1 MSFPRAPLVVLLLA
15 PSIPASADREQEH
28 ESEYD
33 HEGRGSGALDLR
45 LDAEYR
51 VDTTYVDPF
60 ELGGDDVTRTMWT
73 DQRLRTNVHVKRAD
87 TVELHVQA
95 DLLAGVL
102 FGDTGSYPGTNSG
115 VALASKQPNTTA
127 WEVGLGEDGDPLDPD
142 AYVPVLRRADP
153 VLVNQVYG
161 DAFLP
166 VGLLRAGRQPL
177 SYGANLSSHEG
188 TRINRWGMSRYTDSV
203 DRVMFATKLDELYLT
218 LRDGPAHEKDIS
230 QTEGLFFAVFHDWLN
245 QRSIFAVGDDT
256 RQVGGA
262 LQLRRPEL
270 ELGGV
275 VLEDLFL
282 SAILIHLTD
291 DGFGS
296 TVWALPLKA
305 EARSGPLAVSTQ
317 VMPIRGRSREVSEGF
332 AALSNADARSQKIR
346 ALGAQAIVDYDVGPL
361 TATLEVDYASGDADP
376 RPQTPLT
383 QFSFAR
389 DLNVGL
395 LLFEQILAFESA
407 RSAAVGIENLAG
419 VEAESFPLTE
429 VATDGRFHNAIALFP
444 QVAVRLADS
453 ERHRVRSRTGV
464 LFAWPAADGAVD
476 PIMTILGEDGDD
488 ISDDAVNFHGG
499 RPGSYYGTEIDQQIE
514 WTFRDRFIWTV
525 EGAVLLPGSALE
537 NEHGEAVPAFLIDN
551 RFTYLF

>member
-1 MSFPRAPLVVLLLA
+1 MSSRPPLAAILLLVIA
-15 PSIPASADREQEH
+15 TPAAAD
-28 ESEYD
+28 
-33 HEGRGSGALDLR
+33 EGDPLGLDI
-45 LDAEYR
+45 DANAEYR
-51 VDTTYVDPF
+51 VDSTYIDPF
-60 ELGGDDVTRTMWT
+60 ELGGDQVTRTMWT
-73 DQRLRTNVHVKRAD
+73 DQRLRTNVSVKRD
-87 TVELHVQA
+87 ETVELHVQA

-102 FGDTGSYPGTNSG
+102 FGDTGTYGTGPSTNSG

-127 WEVGLGEDGDPLDPD
+127 WEVGLGKGGDPLDPD

-153 VLVNQVYG
+153 VLVNHAYG

-166 VGLLRAGRQPL
+166 VGLLRVGRQPL

-188 TRINRWGMSRYTDSV
+188 TRINRWGMSRYADTV

-218 LRDGPAHEKDIS
+218 LREGPAHEKNMS
-230 QTEGLFFAVFHDWLN
+230 QTDGLFFAVFHDWLN
-245 QRSIFAVGDDT
+245 QRSIFSVGDDT
-256 RQVGGA
+256 RQVGAA

-270 ELGGV
+270 EVGGLV
-275 VLEDLFL
+275 IEDLFL
-282 SAILIHLTD
+282 SAILIHLSD

-305 EARSGPLAVSTQ
+305 EARTGPLAVSTQ
-317 VMPIRGRSREVSEGF
+317 LMPIRGRSREVSEGF
-332 AALSNADARSQKIR
+332 AALSNTDARSQKIR

-361 TATLEVDYASGDADP
+361 TATLEVDYASGDDDP

-419 VEAESFPLTE
+419 VDADSFPLTE
-429 VATDGRFHNAIALFP
+429 VATSGRFTNAIALFP
-444 QVAVRLADS
+444 QLGVRLVEND
-453 ERHRVRSRTGV
+453 RHLLRSRTGV
-464 LFAWPAADGAVD
+464 LFAWPAADGVVD
-476 PIMTILGEDGDD
+476 PIMTILAEDGDE

-499 RPGSYYGTEIDQQIE
+499 EPGSYYGTEIDQQLE
-514 WTFRDRFIWTV
+514 WTFRDRFIWTI
-525 EGAVLLPGSALE
+525 EGAVLLPGSSLE
-537 NEHGEAVPAFLIDN
+537 NEHGQAVSAFLIDN